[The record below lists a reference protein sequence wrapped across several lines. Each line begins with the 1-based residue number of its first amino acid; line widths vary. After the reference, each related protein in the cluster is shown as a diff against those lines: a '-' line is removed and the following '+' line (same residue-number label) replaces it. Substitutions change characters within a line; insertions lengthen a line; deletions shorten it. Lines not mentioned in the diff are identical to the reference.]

1 MKRSAAGVVSEELAP
16 LDATEARADPAPVQ
30 GPASSPL
37 AEAILSGNDRDVE
50 RSAKEWA
57 ALCNRDLGAAVL
69 QAVSLTLELAGLPGA
84 VSSGDL
90 EVQPSLLLARLP
102 EWVRDQQLDPT
113 IYPLLPTAKRAR
125 QSVLNFEKFW
135 AKGLQDQ
142 SGAALLDT
150 QLVAT
155 LRGWMLELPNATIR
169 SVRHS
174 ATVAALAVADA
185 LSRQQQQLQRAH
197 ETLFRQLESARGT
210 VNQRQE
216 AQLKRDVHAS
226 AAHARDMGMAC
237 TQLLEIV
244 VPRRGRDVSEVIRLY
259 TLDKVDR
266 LMTEQPDVYVR
277 GVWTARVFLMV
288 HDPCAEVRLKAISVI
303 QHWYAPNRKRSDA
316 VQEHLDAF
324 AQKSLSHLVERVAD
338 VDPRVAAAALRC
350 LALPSLAE
358 RLKDDE
364 FDTLVNLVI
373 GSRETL
379 VREEAA
385 LFINAHV
392 FQEPGICTKKNP
404 KKRGGDGSRDDA
416 GLAGEDDRDDPL
428 GNSGDT
434 LRDLYNSETSLSM
447 LVEYLENYMGDKL
460 CITERVVGAFWP
472 RAPSLAHW
480 STMVNLCLVGES
492 QGPGRDP
499 VTPKQRLALLYIM
512 EAAVRRANADIKNAR
527 HTNDTDAAAL
537 KMNEACVYI
546 IPELPRLLDM
556 CRPEEQHT
564 LLLSHTCKMLL
575 EYAVENAQSQVLVN
589 AKALCIALRK
599 AIEGSSPMDTLKYC
613 ADSLLALARSF
624 DEAKTTF
631 LDLSKSMHH
640 QCVELLKSEA
650 FAERIEELRPVMGCF
665 MILANRGID
674 MSFGSMA
681 LLNRFVELLESRVPW
696 MKDKASAAAAA
707 AEAGEAI
714 KEEIEPEMTFED
726 GSRAKRRRKG
736 ARPEGVPDVRLA
748 LQLLESACISVMWHV
763 RMAFWVESQSSGS
776 AEDKSA
782 AESQVAEML
791 NGFGNLD
798 DMRAKLPEVVAKIRA
813 ICIELIQT
821 DQSVHIKFHAYFAY
835 MHLLQIA
842 IGVSDKFSLE
852 VEPGGLPA
860 GPTGWGATFEV
871 RLPREHQEVLWGY
884 LNNFYQAVSDVDS
897 EGITFNSDGQ
907 RIDAQGRLPSP
918 SQGTMTSV
926 RFLAQQC
933 MEAPGEDPEAFGTLD
948 GLPRVD
954 ELMLTVLVSRAVVE
968 SELDIIFEGPL
979 GLLLLTQ
986 CDRGRPKPLRE
997 VAINLMRRLR
1007 QQSEFSEDLAVQYFA
1022 MQHEAIEGV
1031 FRCSGV
1037 DAATELSKT
1046 FTRLWGFKS
1055 FDFLERPL
1063 YVVLKEALVSCVTAD
1078 KLRLPL
1084 LDAYIHWIKMDFV
1097 QDSRCKEIADE
1108 LLRRYAS
1115 LGLDAEYPVQI
1126 SKMLKKLR
1134 RLVPLEEEGFGAADA
1149 DEVEITSVTRQPQPQ
1164 GTEPAPETSCRNCG
1178 SFNLPES
1185 NFCRGCGQKLEVQ
1198 PMAASGTDRRSWKV
1212 SEEAK
1217 ARAMNWVERL
1227 KTDES

>member
-1 MKRSAAGVVSEELAP
+1 
-16 LDATEARADPAPVQ
+16 
-30 GPASSPL
+30 
-37 AEAILSGNDRDVE
+37 
-50 RSAKEWA
+50 
-57 ALCNRDLGAAVL
+57 
-69 QAVSLTLELAGLPGA
+69 
-84 VSSGDL
+84 
-90 EVQPSLLLARLP
+90 
-102 EWVRDQQLDPT
+102 
-113 IYPLLPTAKRAR
+113 
-125 QSVLNFEKFW
+125 
-135 AKGLQDQ
+135 
-142 SGAALLDT
+142 
-150 QLVAT
+150 
-155 LRGWMLELPNATIR
+155 
-169 SVRHS
+169 
-174 ATVAALAVADA
+174 
-185 LSRQQQQLQRAH
+185 
-197 ETLFRQLESARGT
+197 
-210 VNQRQE
+210 
-216 AQLKRDVHAS
+216 
-226 AAHARDMGMAC
+226 MGMAC

-244 VPRRGRDVSEVIRLY
+244 VPRRGRDVSENIRLY

-266 LMTEQPDVYVR
+266 LMMEQPDLYVR

-288 HDPCAEVRLKAISVI
+288 HDPSAEVRLKAISVI
-303 QHWYAPNRKRSDA
+303 QHWYAPNKKRSDA
-316 VQEHLDAF
+316 VQEHLETF

-338 VDPRVAAAALRC
+338 VDARVAAAALRC

-373 GSRETL
+373 GSRDTL

-392 FQEPGICTKKNP
+392 FQEPGICTKEKP
-404 KKRGGDGSRDDA
+404 KKRGGDGSRDDG
-416 GLAGEDDRDDPL
+416 GLVGEDDRDDPL

-460 CITERVVGAFWP
+460 RITERVVGAFWP

-512 EAAVRRANADIKNAR
+512 EAAVRRADADVKNAR
-527 HTNDTDAAAL
+527 TSNEKDAAAL

-564 LLLSHTCKMLL
+564 LLLSHTCKMLID
-575 EYAVENAQSQVLVN
+575 YAVDNAQSQVLVN

-599 AIEGSSPMDTLKYC
+599 AIEASSPMDTSKYC
-613 ADSLLALARSF
+613 ADSLLSLARNF
-624 DEAKTTF
+624 DEAKQTF
-631 LDLSKSMHH
+631 LDLSKSVHH
-640 QCVELLKSEA
+640 QCVELLQSEG
-650 FAERIEELRPVMGCF
+650 FAERIEELRPVISCF

-674 MSFGSMA
+674 MSFGSMT
-681 LLNRFVELLESRVPW
+681 LLNKFVELLESRVPW
-696 MKDKASAAAAA
+696 MKEKAAAVAAA
-707 AEAGEAI
+707 AESGEAI
-714 KEEIEPEMTFED
+714 KEEIEPEMTTED

-736 ARPEGVPDVRLA
+736 ARPEGVPDVRLS

-776 AEDKSA
+776 AEDKTA

-791 NGFGNLD
+791 QGFGNLEN
-798 DMRAKLPEVVAKIRA
+798 MRAKLPEVVSRLRA
-813 ICIELIQT
+813 VCIELIQT
-821 DQSVHIKFHAYFAY
+821 DQSIYIKFHAYFAY
-835 MHLLQIA
+835 MCLLQIA

-871 RLPREHQEVLWGY
+871 RLPKEHQEVLWSY
-884 LNNFYQAVSDVDS
+884 LNSFYQSVSDVDS
-897 EGITFNSDGQ
+897 EGVAFNSDGH

-954 ELMLTVLVSRAVVE
+954 ELMLTVLVSRAILE
-968 SELDIIFEGPL
+968 SELDDVYEGPL

-986 CDRGRPKPLRE
+986 CDRSRPKPLRDIA
-997 VAINLMRRLR
+997 VNLMRRLR
-1007 QQSEFSEDLAVQYFA
+1007 DQSKFSEDLAVQYYA

-1037 DAATELSKT
+1037 KAAISLSMT
-1046 FTRLWGFKS
+1046 FTRLWGFQTV
-1055 FDFLERPL
+1055 DYLERPL
-1063 YVVLKEALVSCVTAD
+1063 YVVLKEAVVSCVTAD

-1084 LDAYIHWIKMDFV
+1084 LDAYLAWIKTDFV

-1108 LLRRYAS
+1108 LLRRCAF
-1115 LGLDAEYPVQI
+1115 LGLDAEYPVQV
-1126 SKMLKKLR
+1126 SRMLKKLR
-1134 RLVPLEEEGFGAADA
+1134 QLVPIEEEGFGAADA

-1164 GTEPAPETSCRNCG
+1164 SAEPPPETSCRNCG

-1198 PMAASGTDRRSWKV
+1198 PMAVSATPGRYWRV

-1217 ARAMNWVERL
+1217 ARAMHFVERL
-1227 KTDES
+1227 KTDADES